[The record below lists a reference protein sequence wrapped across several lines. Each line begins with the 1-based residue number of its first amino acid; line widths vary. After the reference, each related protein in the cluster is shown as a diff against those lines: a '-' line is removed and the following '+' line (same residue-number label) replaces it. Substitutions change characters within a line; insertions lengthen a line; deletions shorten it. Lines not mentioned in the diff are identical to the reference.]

1 MFVTKNVPRCSGDT
15 GGYLSD
21 GDLVR
26 ARSSLGQ
33 QPIYRAQD
41 RSGYTSDNNYD
52 RRAHRIAYEQ
62 QRARAEA
69 EHRQYLHVSGK
80 IRQDLQG
87 QAKPTYKVT
96 GARKN
101 VKKSDSGK
109 IFWLELI
116 LKWSNISSYCAAA
129 FLQIPQTHIYSKKKK
144 STEIIF

>member
-1 MFVTKNVPRCSGDT
+1 MFSGDA

-33 QPIYRAQD
+33 QQSGYREQET
-41 RSGYTSDNNYD
+41 SGYTSDNNYD

-69 EHRQYLHVSGK
+69 EHRQYLHLSGK
-80 IRQDLQG
+80 IRQDLQ
-87 QAKPTYKVT
+87 QQSKPTYKVT

-109 IFWLELI
+109 IFWLKLI
-116 LKWSNISSYCAAA
+116 
-129 FLQIPQTHIYSKKKK
+129 SK
-144 STEIIF
+144 